1 MRLKARLRR
10 LRADVDWLKTWGA
23 LRAVELR
30 LEMLEVQRAM
40 ERVKAARVAKAAKP
54 AVVRPA
60 LRDAPLRDAPQG
72 EVMPIERPP
81 PHPEEPCAAR
91 HLEGC
96 QPARPEPPPEII
108 GGQPPEF
115 PELFRPV
122 TWRKRG
128 PQDWDDDTEDM
139 VGRCYVDY
147 DPLEDT
153 V

>member
-30 LEMLEVQRAM
+30 MEMLEVQRAM
-40 ERVKAARVAKAAKP
+40 ERVKAARVAKAT
-54 AVVRPA
+54 VVRPA
-60 LRDAPLRDAPQG
+60 VRDAAVPAAPRR
-72 EVMPIERPP
+72 EVVR
-81 PHPEEPCAAR
+81 
-91 HLEGC
+91 L
-96 QPARPEPPPEII
+96 EPPPKPPPPPPVEPPPLEII

-115 PELFRPV
+115 PEPLRPV
-122 TWRKRG
+122 TWRPREQ
-128 PQDWDDDTEDM
+128 QDWDDDTEDM